1 MYTITNAS
9 KLQFLVNAET
19 FKGAVHPKK
28 LLSSEFKVET
38 FSFKVEN
45 FEEYSTLD
53 PIDFCCTY

>member
-1 MYTITNAS
+1 ML
-9 KLQFLVNAET
+9 KHLKEQFT
-19 FKGAVHPKK
+19 QKK

-53 PIDFCCTY
+53 PIDFCCLGSN